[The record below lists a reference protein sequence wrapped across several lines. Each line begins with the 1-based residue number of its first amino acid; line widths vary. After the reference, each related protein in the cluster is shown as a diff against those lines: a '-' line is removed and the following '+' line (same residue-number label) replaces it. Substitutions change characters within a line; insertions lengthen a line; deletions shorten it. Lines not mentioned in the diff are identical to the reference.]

1 MAWLDYILIL
11 LMGLEFFKVI
21 VIENQPQKSMCK
33 SI

>member
-21 VIENQPQKSMCK
+21 VIKNQPLKSMCK